1 MTPATRATA
10 RFFGFTFAVTFA
22 LQLPAVLAHHGVI
35 AGPPEK
41 FMPLVG
47 LGAFGPTFGAILA
60 ARGEQGPR
68 PVRAVFAQ
76 LGRWRVHP
84 IWWLVALFTSG
95 ALFSGAMAILSLFV
109 QDIGPLAYPPND
121 AQRLVALVFFPI
133 GEEIGWRG
141 FALPRLQ
148 ERFGPLRA
156 SILLGTAW
164 CAWHAMMFELSGFS
178 LVWLVILAPFFIG
191 GSVFF
196 TWLWNRTGGSLL
208 LAVLAHVGAHLDNSN
223 RPLPGNAT
231 PALVHTAAFVLFAIA
246 LVALDR
252 KVWLRPQRVQVS
264 FHERHSPPSVNV

>member
-1 MTPATRATA
+1 MIASMTPALRATA
-10 RFFGFTFAVTFA
+10 RFFGFTFALTFA

-60 ARGEQGPR
+60 ARGEPGG
-68 PVRAVFAQ
+68 VRAVFAQ

-84 IWWLVALFTSG
+84 VWWLVALFASG
-95 ALFSGAMAILSLFV
+95 VLFSSGMALVSLFV
-109 QDIGPLAYPPND
+109 PDVGPLAYPPND
-121 AQRLVALVFFPI
+121 APRLIAMVFFPI

-148 ERFGPLRA
+148 ERFGPVRA
-156 SILLGTAW
+156 SVLLGTAW
-164 CAWHAMMFELSGFS
+164 CFWHAMMFDLAGLP
-178 LVWLVILAPFFIG
+178 LVWLVILVPFFVS

-223 RPLPGNAT
+223 RPLPGNAI
-231 PALVHTAAFVLFAIA
+231 PAFVHMAVFVLFAIL

-252 KVWLRPQRVQVS
+252 KAFGALMRPA
-264 FHERHSPPSVNV
+264 